1 MDYRSLV
8 NKLEAIEAGT
18 YISEATAPTQFKPTH
33 FHKGN
38 LGNENPVMQTP
49 DGAWW
54 HETSQGGEQG
64 GGYAIVPWQGNTKNR
79 SKWNPASIDGIYIN
93 GKPVEFPEGVTW
105 DTYKPAEKPVE
116 KPVDKPAEVPV
127 AAEKKPVKFGDADR
141 AAADM
146 QKLDGLTK
154 QLLASGAAK
163 PAGKPATDT
172 PATDKPI
179 TTPSA
184 GGSTGWKQIY
194 DMNKDV
200 IGDNPN
206 LIKPGQQLKM
216 PDGSTYTV
224 KPGDNLSKIARGAKG
239 ETKKGGGAMPAAGG
253 QPPYTPAKPELGTIK
268 GATQAIPTGPTVPGN
283 PSGVGKNQALSPDER
298 KAAEEA
304 LKDPSVSLR
313 DRQYYASRLNVKLP
327 TQEDFNESGEDYN
340 LTPMEAKAALI
351 HGSEQDIE
359 MLGGREK
366 LEQIASSLRESASIK
381 NSLIESFG
389 YTVNEIGNTPAGLD
403 AVQKVG
409 QRAVRAIGD
418 AGTGYSGSELANPD
432 KTFAA
437 RDRANAIQNREQI
450 RANDKSRA
458 AYMQRLQQAN
468 PSVAGQGAFSNM
480 ADQLTKASD
489 AASAVDK
496 VAGQAGISAG
506 EKAAGTAAAKAAT
519 SGAWDLLKKRIPFLA
534 TAYGAYDTVNRAKKG
549 DYTGAGIAAASAAA
563 NLVPGVGTAAS
574 LGLDA
579 MNIARDYQ
587 RGEFDESL
595 SESIGNLRDRLKDIE
610 NRETFNESTA
620 ADIWKAAQNL
630 GAGFRQPKAFTT
642 DAGKSAIP
650 ANTPGKTAFTA
661 GQSLR
666 TNNVVPALAVGT
678 GAGLM
683 FGGDKDKKTPVAQVA
698 QADGSNKGNKGQ
710 GSMPSAGATSAD
722 QQAIIDQMNEIIARY
737 NGDGA
742 DDEILSYIVP
752 AQNAIAKVTGQ
763 GSQTE
768 FTPAVKESSDELA
781 RWLKIAHG

>member
-54 HETSQGGEQG
+54 HETSQSGEGG
-64 GGYAIVPWQGNTKNR
+64 GGYAIVPWQGDTKNR
-79 SKWNPASIDGIYIN
+79 SAWNPASIDGIYIN
-93 GKPVEFPEGVTW
+93 GKPVAFPEGVTW
-105 DTYKPAEKPVE
+105 DTYKPAEKPVAT
-116 KPVDKPAEVPV
+116 PVDKPAEVPV

-141 AAADM
+141 AAEDM
-146 QKLDGLTK
+146 KKLDSLTK

-163 PAGKPATDT
+163 PADKP
-172 PATDKPI
+172 TDKP
-179 TTPSA
+179 TDKPSTSTPSA
-184 GGSTGWKQIY
+184 GGTASWKQIY

-313 DRQYYASRLNVKLP
+313 DRQYYASRLGVKLP
-327 TQEDFNESGEDYN
+327 TQEGFNESGEDYN
-340 LTPMEAKAALI
+340 LTPMEAKAALM

-450 RANDKSRA
+450 RANDKGRA

-480 ADQLTKASD
+480 ADQLTKAPGP
-489 AASAVDK
+489 VDK
-496 VAGQAGISAG
+496 IANQAGISAG

-519 SGAWDLLKKRIPFLA
+519 SGAWDMLKKRIPFLA

-610 NRETFNESTA
+610 NKETLNESTA

-642 DAGKSAIP
+642 DAGKSAIK
-650 ANTPGKTAFTA
+650 AGTPGKTAFTA

-698 QADGSNKGNKGQ
+698 QTDGSNKGNKGQ

>member
-8 NKLEAIEAGT
+8 NKLEAIQAGT

-54 HETSQGGEQG
+54 HETSQSGEGG
-64 GGYAIVPWQGNTKNR
+64 GGYAIVPWQGDTKNR
-79 SKWNPASIDGIYIN
+79 SAWNPASIDGIYIN
-93 GKPVEFPEGVTW
+93 GKPVAFPEGVTW

-116 KPVDKPAEVPV
+116 KPVEKPAEVPV

-154 QLLASGAAK
+154 QLLASGASK
-163 PAGKPATDT
+163 PADKPATDT

-179 TTPSA
+179 TTTSA
-184 GGSTGWKQIY
+184 GGTTSWKQIY

-283 PSGVGKNQALSPDER
+283 PSGVGKNQELSPDER

-313 DRQYYASRLNVKLP
+313 DKQYYASRLNVKLP
-327 TQEDFNESGEDYN
+327 TQEDFNESSEDYN

-381 NSLIESFG
+381 NSLLESFG
-389 YTVNEIGNTPAGLD
+389 YLADDVN
-403 AVQKVG
+403 VG
-409 QRAVRAIGD
+409 QAKNVRFKEPIP
-418 AGTGYSGSELANPD
+418 NP
-432 KTFAA
+432 
-437 RDRANAIQNREQI
+437 
-450 RANDKSRA
+450 
-458 AYMQRLQQAN
+458 
-468 PSVAGQGAFSNM
+468 GQGAFANM
-480 ADQLTKASD
+480 ADQLSKTPGTT
-489 AASAVDK
+489 SAVDK

-506 EKAAGTAAAKAAT
+506 EKAAGTVAAKAAT
-519 SGAWDLLKKRIPFLA
+519 SGAWDMLKKRLPFIGSA
-534 TAYGAYDTVNRAKKG
+534 FGAYDTVNRFKKG
-549 DYTGAGIAAASAAA
+549 DYPGAGIAAAATAA
-563 NLVPGVGTAAS
+563 NLFPGFGTAAS
-574 LGLDA
+574 IGLDGI
-579 MNIARDYQ
+579 NIARDYQ
-587 RGEFDESL
+587 RGEFKESQ
-595 SESIGNLRDRLKDIE
+595 SESIGNLRDRLKAIE
-610 NRETFNESTA
+610 NQETVDESTA
-620 ADIWKAAQNL
+620 ADIWKA
-630 GAGFRQPKAFTT
+630 GRE
-642 DAGKSAIP
+642 
-650 ANTPGKTAFTA
+650 
-661 GQSLR
+661 
-666 TNNVVPALAVGT
+666 
-678 GAGLM
+678 
-683 FGGDKDKKTPVAQVA
+683 FGGDAVNAIKNFGKGVKSPNVTPLPNVGQAKNVKFKGPSTAFKAGQATGRNPQVVAGTAVGVGGAAMLGGNKDAKAPADQVA

-710 GSMPSAGATSAD
+710 GGMPSTGATSAD

-742 DDEILSYIVP
+742 DDEILSHIVP

-763 GSQTE
+763 GSQSE

>member
-1 MDYRSLV
+1 M
-8 NKLEAIEAGT
+8 
-18 YISEATAPTQFKPTH
+18 AT
-33 FHKGN
+33 
-38 LGNENPVMQTP
+38 PVATP
-49 DGAWW
+49 VA
-54 HETSQGGEQG
+54 T
-64 GGYAIVPWQGNTKNR
+64 
-79 SKWNPASIDGIYIN
+79 
-93 GKPVEFPEGVTW
+93 
-105 DTYKPAEKPVE
+105 PAEKPA
-116 KPVDKPAEVPV
+116 DTIYGAG
-127 AAEKKPVKFGDADR
+127 EKKPVKFGDADR
-141 AAADM
+141 AAEDM
-146 QKLDGLTK
+146 KKLDSLTK

-163 PAGKPATDT
+163 PVDKP
-172 PATDKPI
+172 TDKP
-179 TTPSA
+179 TDKPSTSTPSA
-184 GGSTGWKQIY
+184 GGPASWKQIY

-224 KPGDNLSKIARGAKG
+224 KPGDNLSKIARGASG
-239 ETKKGGGAMPAAGG
+239 EPKKGGGAMPSAGG

-283 PSGVGKNQALSPDER
+283 PSGVGKNQELSPEER
-298 KAAEEA
+298 KNAEEA

-313 DRQYYASRLNVKLP
+313 DRQWLASRLNVKLP

-389 YTVNEIGNTPAGLD
+389 YTVNEIGDTPAGLD
-403 AVQKVG
+403 AVEKVG

-418 AGTGYSGSELANPD
+418 AGTGYSGSELANPE

-437 RDRANAIQNREQI
+437 RHRANAIQNRERI
-450 RANDKSRA
+450 RANDKGRA

-480 ADQLTKASD
+480 ADQLTKAPGPSS
-489 AASAVDK
+489 ASY
-496 VAGQAGISAG
+496 VADLAGVSAG
-506 EKAAGTAAAKAAT
+506 EKAAGTAVAKAAT

-610 NRETFNESTA
+610 NRETLNESTA

-642 DAGKSAIP
+642 DAGKSAIK
-650 ANTPGKTAFTA
+650 AGTPGKTAFTA

-666 TNNVVPALAVGT
+666 KNNVVPALAVGT

-683 FGGDKDKKTPVAQVA
+683 FTGDKDKKTPAAQVA
-698 QADGSNKGNKGQ
+698 QGDTDSNKGNKGQ
-710 GSMPSAGATSAD
+710 GGMPSTGATSAD
-722 QQAIIDQMNEIIARY
+722 QQSIIDQMNEIIARY

-763 GSQTE
+763 GGQTE

>member
-8 NKLEAIEAGT
+8 NKLEAIQAGT

-54 HETSQGGEQG
+54 HETSQSGEGG
-64 GGYAIVPWQGNTKNR
+64 GGYAIVPWQGDTKNR
-79 SKWNPASIDGIYIN
+79 SAWNPASIDGIYIN
-93 GKPVEFPEGVTW
+93 GKPVAFPEGVTW
-105 DTYKPAEKPVE
+105 DTYRPAEKPVE

-146 QKLDGLTK
+146 QKLDDLTK

-163 PAGKPATDT
+163 PVEKPA
-172 PATDKPI
+172 DKPV
-179 TTPSA
+179 TATPSA

-224 KPGDNLSKIARGAKG
+224 KPGDSLSKIAGGAKG
-239 ETKKGGGAMPAAGG
+239 TSKKGGGAMPAASGN
-253 QPPYTPAKPELGTIK
+253 TSSMPAVDIMGNV
-268 GATQAIPTGPTVPGN
+268 TG
-283 PSGVGKNQALSPDER
+283 
-298 KAAEEA
+298 
-304 LKDPSVSLR
+304 
-313 DRQYYASRLNVKLP
+313 
-327 TQEDFNESGEDYN
+327 FNEGGGDDYK

-359 MLGGREK
+359 MLGGKEK
-366 LEQIASSLRESASIK
+366 LEQIASGLNESMSIK
-381 NSLIESFG
+381 NSLLESFG
-389 YTVNEIGNTPAGLD
+389 YLEDDVN
-403 AVQKVG
+403 VG
-409 QRAVRAIGD
+409 QAKNVRFKEPI
-418 AGTGYSGSELANPD
+418 PD
-432 KTFAA
+432 PGK
-437 RDRANAIQNREQI
+437 
-450 RANDKSRA
+450 
-458 AYMQRLQQAN
+458 
-468 PSVAGQGAFSNM
+468 GAFSNM
-480 ADQLTKASD
+480 ADQLTKSPST
-489 AASAVDK
+489 ASAVDK

-519 SGAWDLLKKRIPFLA
+519 SGAWDMLKKRLPFIGSA
-534 TAYGAYDTVNRAKKG
+534 FGAYDTVNRFKKG
-549 DYTGAGIAAASAAA
+549 DYPGAGIAAAATAA
-563 NLVPGVGTAAS
+563 NLLPGLGTAAS
-574 LGLDA
+574 IGLDGI
-579 MNIARDYQ
+579 NIARDYQ
-587 RGEFDESL
+587 RGEFKESQ
-595 SESIGNLRDRLKDIE
+595 SESIGNLRDRLKAIE
-610 NRETFNESTA
+610 NQETVDESTA
-620 ADIWKAAQNL
+620 ADIWKA
-630 GAGFRQPKAFTT
+630 GRE
-642 DAGKSAIP
+642 
-650 ANTPGKTAFTA
+650 
-661 GQSLR
+661 
-666 TNNVVPALAVGT
+666 
-678 GAGLM
+678 
-683 FGGDKDKKTPVAQVA
+683 FGGDAVNAIKNFGKGVKSPNVTPLPNVGQAKNVKFKGPSTAFKAGQATGRNPQVVAGTVVGAGAGAYGLSGDNDKKNPADQVA

-710 GSMPSAGATSAD
+710 GGMPSTGATSAD

-742 DDEILSYIVP
+742 DDEILSHIVP

-763 GSQTE
+763 GGQTE